1 MTPYPP
7 RESRGTP
14 PAAEVRH
21 PGTRGRRLSGTTVYT
36 LTRTA
41 TALLQAAFVLVAVFA
56 LTALLPGDSVD
67 AVLGEQGTPEQQ
79 SLARAELGLD
89 APAWTRFVHWVTDLG
104 HADLGHSLVTGLP
117 VTDEIGSR
125 FAATAV
131 LAGAA
136 LAVLVPLALTL
147 GVLTGLREGSFA
159 DRALNASALALHA
172 VPEFVLG
179 LLLTAWLSV
188 GLGLLPAT
196 AAGLRGTEILTEPAV
211 LILPVGV
218 LVARQLCDL
227 ARQVR
232 VGVAAQV
239 GGPVVRHLRLL
250 GLPERTIVLRHVLPG
265 CLAPAVQQLARCVD
279 GLLGGTVVIESLFA
293 VGGLG
298 TGFVESVQDRDIPA
312 VQGYALLFA
321 ATALTV
327 NLLADLTVARLTPQ
341 REEHA

>member
-1 MTPYPP
+1 MTRYQPQKA
-7 RESRGTP
+7 RGSP
-14 PAAEVRH
+14 PAADGRYRKR
-21 PGTRGRRLSGTTVYT
+21 RGRRLSRTARYT
-36 LTRTA
+36 LVRTA
-41 TALLQAAFVLVAVFA
+41 TALLQAAFVLVVVFV
-56 LTALLPGDSVD
+56 LTSLLPGDSVD

-79 SLARAELGLD
+79 RLARAELGLD
-89 APAWTRFVHWVTDLG
+89 EPAWTRFAHWVSGLG

-117 VTDEIGSR
+117 VTDELGSR

-136 LAVLVPLALTL
+136 LAVLVPLALAL
-147 GVLTGLREGSFA
+147 GVLTGLREGSLT
-159 DRALNASALALHA
+159 DRALNASALVLHA

-196 AAGLRGTEILTEPAV
+196 AVGLRGTEILAEPAV

-232 VGVAAQV
+232 IGVAAQT

-265 CLAPAVQQLARCVD
+265 CLAPCVQQLARCVD

-327 NLLADLTVARLTPQ
+327 NLLADLAVARLTPQ
-341 REEHA
+341 REERA

>member
-1 MTPYPP
+1 MTPHEDRWR
-7 RESRGTP
+7 REPVVAQPSR
-14 PAAEVRH
+14 
-21 PGTRGRRLSGTTVYT
+21 PGSTRRLSGTARYS
-36 LTRTA
+36 LIRIA
-41 TALLQAAFVLVAVFA
+41 TALLQAAFVVVAVFA
-56 LTALLPGDSVD
+56 LTSLLPGDSVD
-67 AVLGEQGTPEQQ
+67 AVFGEHGTPEQQ
-79 SLARAELGLD
+79 RLARAELGLD
-89 APAWTRFVHWVTDLG
+89 EPAGTRFVHWITDLC
-104 HADLGHSLVTGLP
+104 HADLGNSLVTGLP

-131 LAGAA
+131 LAGVA
-136 LAVLVPLALTL
+136 LAILVPLALAL
-147 GVLTGLREGSFA
+147 GILTGLREGSA
-159 DRALNASALALHA
+159 GDRVLNASALALHA

-188 GLGLLPAT
+188 GLGLFPAT
-196 AAGLRGTEILTEPAV
+196 AAGLRGTEILTDPAV

-218 LVARQLCDL
+218 LVARQLGDL

-232 VGVAAQV
+232 IGVAAQV
-239 GGPVVRHLRLL
+239 TGPVVRHLRLL

-279 GLLGGTVVIESLFA
+279 GLLGGTVIVESLFA

-312 VQGYALLFA
+312 VQGYAVLFA

-327 NLLADLTVARLTPQ
+327 NLLADLAVARLTPQ
-341 REEHA
+341 REERA